1 MFEVITPYLD
11 TILVALATGVLS
23 VVAYAKYFV
32 KNAISNITADEAEH
46 IALEA
51 ITAMGDGV
59 MSPEERKAIIIDAIN
74 AVKTS
79 K

>member
-1 MFEVITPYLD
+1 MFEVITPYLN

-23 VVAYAKYFV
+23 VVAYIKFFV
-32 KNAISNITADEAEH
+32 KTAVSNISAEEAEH

-59 MSPEERKAIIIDAIN
+59 MSPEERKTIIIDAIN
-74 AVKTS
+74 ACKS